1 MGFLFLL
8 PGIVSVVMFVL
19 LWKNDLLARPRLVGA
34 CCVTGLILQF
44 SGSGYLGVW
53 LAGLL
58 INVGVALYLS
68 IRLKLS

>member
-8 PGIVSVVMFVL
+8 PGIASATMFVL
-19 LWKNDLLARPRLVGA
+19 LWRGKVLTHPRVVGVCCAIGLA
-34 CCVTGLILQF
+34 LQF
-44 SGSGYLGVW
+44 LGGEYVGVW

-58 INVGVALYLS
+58 VNVCMALYLS